1 MTLSP
6 FPQWDPEAKA
16 PKGGYYKIRLHPP
29 PSASAVTNVPASL
42 SFPETNSIA
51 SCGTSWKH

>member
-16 PKGGYYKIRLHPP
+16 PRGSHSKICSHPP
-29 PSASAVTNVPASL
+29 ASASAVPNVPASL
-42 SFPETNSIA
+42 SFPEMNSIA